1 MESARK
7 KWRLTHLIED
17 ITWKDD
23 KCIIEGYI
31 FIMGLSVPRPN
42 VRKLNAYLF
51 RTDTGEKIPLQT
63 ESIESAY
70 ANNKL

>member
-1 MESARK
+1 
-7 KWRLTHLIED
+7 
-17 ITWKDD
+17 
-23 KCIIEGYI
+23 
-31 FIMGLSVPRPN
+31 MGLSVPRPN

-70 ANNKL
+70 AIRSLDLGLTTRPNSFI